1 MDFIFDLMG
10 RFHPLIVHLPIGF
23 LLLGLMML
31 VFDRKENKHQK
42 IIRFTFFWGTFSTLA
57 AIFTGTV
64 QYNMEGY
71 PWEDI
76 QGHLIL
82 GVLTF
87 VFSFLIYLKLKG
99 YAFFQ
104 RISYRFLG
112 YALVVILTITGHLG
126 GNLTHG
132 KDHLTE
138 PLPDEIKEALGLE
151 VPSRTP
157 VLLPETH
164 QELPLYSGVIQP
176 ILDQKCVSCHNPNK
190 TKGELLL
197 HNYTGIMNGGEQGLI
212 ISTVHPGESEMIKR
226 IHLPLEEKKH
236 MPPKAKIQLSKAEI
250 NLIVKWINLGA
261 PENSSISEL
270 GLSPRL
276 FTSFFP
282 KDETGIYPDPLLES
296 LDRTLID
303 SLVSKGLQ
311 VAPIYKNSS
320 LLKISAINS
329 PHFDDQQ
336 SIVLLKALDHI
347 VDLDIGHTQ
356 VTDSVFE
363 ILKQLK
369 NLTVLKLN
377 RTAITGNGIKKL
389 SPLQYLK
396 QINLVHSNFKVDYL
410 ENLYS
415 FPALEKVYLFGTH
428 LNTSD
433 VEIPKSFHSIFEK
446 GNYKLEKEV
455 DGTL

>member
-76 QGHLIL
+76 QWHLIL

-164 QELPLYSGVIQP
+164 QELPLYSRVIQP
-176 ILDQKCVSCHNPNK
+176 ILDQKCVSCHNAKK
-190 TKGELLL
+190 TKGGLSL
-197 HNYTGIMNGGEQGLI
+197 HNY
-212 ISTVHPGESEMIKR
+212 
-226 IHLPLEEKKH
+226 
-236 MPPKAKIQLSKAEI
+236 
-250 NLIVKWINLGA
+250 
-261 PENSSISEL
+261 
-270 GLSPRL
+270 
-276 FTSFFP
+276 
-282 KDETGIYPDPLLES
+282 
-296 LDRTLID
+296 
-303 SLVSKGLQ
+303 KGL
-311 VAPIYKNSS
+311 
-320 LLKISAINS
+320 
-329 PHFDDQQ
+329 
-336 SIVLLKALDHI
+336 
-347 VDLDIGHTQ
+347 
-356 VTDSVFE
+356 
-363 ILKQLK
+363 
-369 NLTVLKLN
+369 
-377 RTAITGNGIKKL
+377 
-389 SPLQYLK
+389 
-396 QINLVHSNFKVDYL
+396 
-410 ENLYS
+410 
-415 FPALEKVYLFGTH
+415 
-428 LNTSD
+428 
-433 VEIPKSFHSIFEK
+433 
-446 GNYKLEKEV
+446 
-455 DGTL
+455 

>member
-42 IIRFTFFWGTFSTLA
+42 IIRFTFFWGTLSALA
-57 AIFTGTV
+57 AILTGTV
-64 QYNMEGY
+64 QYTREGY

-112 YALVVILTITGHLG
+112 YALVVIMTITGHLG

-151 VPSRTP
+151 VPSRTL
-157 VLLPETH
+157 VLLPEAH

-176 ILDQKCVSCHNPNK
+176 ILDQKCVSCHNPKK

-197 HNYTGIMNGGEQGLI
+197 HNLKGIMSGGEEGPI
-212 ISTVHPGESEMIKR
+212 ISTINPEESEMLKR
-226 IHLPLEEKKH
+226 IHLPRDEKKH

-250 NLIVKWINLGA
+250 KLIEQWVRVGA
-261 PENSSISEL
+261 PENKTIAEL
-270 GLSPRL
+270 RLSQSF

-282 KDETGIYPDPLLES
+282 KDEAGIYPDPVLEP
-296 LDRTLID
+296 LDKSVID
-303 SLVSKGLQ
+303 SLMAMGLQ
-311 VAPIYKNSS
+311 VAPLYKTASM
-320 LLKISAINS
+320 LKISAINI
-329 PHFDDQQ
+329 PDFDDQKAV
-336 SIVLLKALDHI
+336 VLLKALDHI
-347 VDLDIGHTQ
+347 VDLDLGQTQ
-356 VTDSVFE
+356 VTDAVFE
-363 ILKQLK
+363 VIQQLK
-369 NLTVLKLN
+369 HLTVLKLN
-377 RTAITGNGIKKL
+377 RTAISGYGI
-389 SPLQYLK
+389 
-396 QINLVHSNFKVDYL
+396 N
-410 ENLYS
+410 
-415 FPALEKVYLFGTH
+415 
-428 LNTSD
+428 
-433 VEIPKSFHSIFEK
+433 
-446 GNYKLEKEV
+446 
-455 DGTL
+455 